1 MANKRGGKL
10 PVPKI
15 AALLILSLALAAVI
29 LARVSQTGISPAPAA
44 DDVPRTEEPA
54 AVSQPGSF
62 TPAPTG
68 TPGSE
73 PVTATPE
80 ATPEPTPEPVS
91 EYFTISMVGDCTLA
105 EAKTRRGWTSYFQD
119 VVKSNYSYPFEN
131 TKHLFE
137 EDYLTITNLECCL
150 SDKYVGYPSY
160 APYDSIEQF
169 VFLAPAAYA
178 KILTEGSVE
187 FVTLANNHTLDFGQ
201 NAYNDTAAALSAEN
215 IAYAGE
221 KETYIFQTGGG
232 LKVGIYCLYNRL
244 TGNALSIQSEA
255 SRTQLV
261 EESRELIRSAAES
274 LRSEGAEYLIACLHM
289 GQEGSYETS
298 DIQVNICRSSIDSGF
313 DLVYCSHSHRLQ
325 PAEEYGGG
333 MIFYGLGNWIFG
345 GNNNPGYGTD
355 PAAYDT
361 VIAQVTVCRKG
372 SEVRLDG
379 VRIIPCS
386 ISSSV
391 SPDSASIS
399 ANSLNDYRPTPYT
412 RGGAAW
418 ERTMSILRGEYAGSN
433 YVPNYGDVLAQMNG

>member
-1 MANKRGGKL
+1 MQKKHGRAF
-10 PVPKI
+10 PVLKT
-15 AALLILSLALAAVI
+15 ASLLILCAALTAVVF
-29 LARVSQTGISPAPAA
+29 ARSSQSGAVSAPAVPGSPGPPETASAPSSPAFTSAPSGTPEPESEVSPPPA
-44 DDVPRTEEPA
+44 P
-54 AVSQPGSF
+54 
-62 TPAPTG
+62 TPAP
-68 TPGSE
+68 E
-73 PVTATPE
+73 
-80 ATPEPTPEPVS
+80 PEP

-119 VVKSNYSYPFEN
+119 VVKTNYAYPFEN
-131 TKHLFE
+131 TKSYFE
-137 EDYLTITNLECCL
+137 DDYLTIANLECVL
-150 SDKYVGYPSY
+150 SEKYAGYPSY

-178 KILTEGSVE
+178 KILSEGSVE
-187 FVTLANNHTLDFGQ
+187 FATLANNHTMDFGQ
-201 NAYNDTAAALSAEN
+201 NAYNDTVAALSAEG
-215 IAYAGE
+215 IACAGE
-221 KETYIFQTGGG
+221 NETYLYRTDDG
-232 LKVGIYCLYNRL
+232 LKIGIYCLYNRL

-255 SRTQLV
+255 ARTQLV
-261 EESRELIRSAAES
+261 SESRDMIRAAAES
-274 LRSEGAEYLIACLHM
+274 LRAEGAEYLIACLHM

-391 SPDSASIS
+391 SPDSASLS

-412 RGGAAW
+412 QGGAAW